1 MSKYSYKSIE
11 NQDQNMKT
19 WFKPKIDPKTLK
31 ELTKRKDSPGWINTI
46 TYFAVLIISG
56 YMAFLSWG
64 TWWALPAFFI
74 YGTIYAFSNARW
86 HEYGHRSVFKTR
98 WLNDL
103 FYYISSFFS
112 YFEPV
117 SWRWSHTHHHSRTIH
132 QDIDYEI
139 QVSRPSNLLDLFFF
153 DLFGIKRVYFEFKKI
168 LLHSFGIMT
177 PVALDC
183 VPENQRSKMIWSSR
197 IFILI
202 KLVFIMW
209 ALSIESFLP
218 LMFVV
223 LPNMY
228 GSPIFQMTTMLQHG
242 GLRADTWD
250 HRESTRTFLVNPIHG
265 WLLYFNMQY
274 HVEHHLFPQVPFYN
288 LPKLHKIIKD
298 ELPEPNR
305 GFISALTEMIP
316 AILKQSKDPKYF
328 IKRNIEA

>member
-1 MSKYSYKSIE
+1 MSKYSYESIE

-228 GSPIFQMTTMLQHG
+228 GLSL
-242 GLRADTWD
+242 
-250 HRESTRTFLVNPIHG
+250 IH
-265 WLLYFNMQY
+265 
-274 HVEHHLFPQVPFYN
+274 
-288 LPKLHKIIKD
+288 I
-298 ELPEPNR
+298 
-305 GFISALTEMIP
+305 
-316 AILKQSKDPKYF
+316 
-328 IKRNIEA
+328 

>member
-1 MSKYSYKSIE
+1 MSKYSYESIE

-316 AILKQSKDPKYF
+316 VILKQSKDPKYF